1 MRQRKYHT
9 NSTFLD
15 LLFNMLLGI
24 TALFFIAFMM
34 INPVD
39 KKNKDIESKAEFI
52 ITVTWD
58 SDSPDDVDTYLED
71 PLGNILYY
79 QAREVGVMHLDR
91 DDLGSRNDEVIL
103 RNGKRLYVK
112 DNREVVTIRGIVPG
126 EYVLNVHMYTK
137 YGNNGEESKP
147 TKVKVTVDKINPF
160 STISSREF
168 FLKKSGDEK
177 TVCRLTLNNEGEV
190 VETNEIPKSLA
201 DAANEDGYEDY
212 EDYEHDEHGYEQEYG
227 D

>member
-1 MRQRKYHT
+1 MRKRKYHT
-9 NSTFLD
+9 DSTFLD

-39 KKNKDIESKAEFI
+39 KKNKNIESKAEFI

-103 RNGKRLYVK
+103 RNGKKLYVK
-112 DNREVVTIRGIVPG
+112 DNREVVAIRGIVPG

-137 YGNNGEESKP
+137 YGKESKP

-177 TVCRLTLNNEGEV
+177 TVCRFTLNNEGEV
-190 VETNEIPKSLA
+190 VETNEIHKSLA

-212 EDYEHDEHGYEQEYG
+212 EHDEHGNEHEYG